1 MHLNIL
7 WVYTVIFVI
16 SSASRT
22 LCSLTVNLKK
32 KKTILVWILWPNY
45 FRLSDYNFSS
55 RVYTALFFLG
65 NCKMFMKYKQLG
77 SETEFNNGE
86 ATSCECLEN
95 NQGIPELLLLLVE
108 QSFHYTVHLSSVCP
122 RVLQEKIEQF
132 CSV

>member
-1 MHLNIL
+1 
-7 WVYTVIFVI
+7 
-16 SSASRT
+16 
-22 LCSLTVNLKK
+22 
-32 KKTILVWILWPNY
+32 
-45 FRLSDYNFSS
+45 
-55 RVYTALFFLG
+55 
-65 NCKMFMKYKQLG
+65 MKYKQLG